1 MLKLSQ
7 PKTEATWIDLME
19 GVRLQIRPP
28 SIAQILLSREAAGK
42 AYLEER
48 EAGLLDEAS
57 DLRAT
62 TAMVIRYARAV
73 IADWS
78 GIGDVNGDPAPVT
91 PENIDALMARWDAYE
106 RFDQIVFTPT
116 LNANAAQAVGAAA

>member
-1 MLKLSQ
+1 MLKLNQ
-7 PKTEATWIDLME
+7 PKTEATWIDLLE
-19 GVRLQIRPP
+19 GVRLQIRAP
-28 SIAQILLSREAAGK
+28 SIAHILLSREAAGR
-42 AYLEER
+42 AYIEER

-78 GIGDVNGDPAPVT
+78 GIGDANGDPAPVT

-106 RFDQIVFTPT
+106 RFDQLVFTPA
-116 LNANAAQAVGAAA
+116 LNANADRAVEAAA

>member
-7 PKTEATWIDLME
+7 PKTEATWIDLMD

-78 GIGDVNGDPAPVT
+78 GVGDANGEPAPVT
-91 PENIDALMARWDAYE
+91 PENINALMARWDAYE
-106 RFDQIVFTPT
+106 RFDQLVFTPA
-116 LNANAAQAVGAAA
+116 LNANASPAVDVAA

>member
-7 PKTEATWIDLME
+7 PKTEATWIDLMD

-78 GIGDVNGDPAPVT
+78 GIGDTNGEPAPVT

-106 RFDQIVFTPT
+106 RFDQLVFTPA
-116 LNANAAQAVGAAA
+116 LNANAGRAVDVAA